1 MLLQAMNLSK
11 SYNHVPVID
20 DFSFEIDEN
29 EIVVLVG
36 RSGTGKTTL
45 MRLIN
50 NLEKADQGTISI
62 EDSVLCRQGL
72 RGAEYANR
80 KSRRMYQNK
89 IGMVFQD
96 YALFPNLSV
105 LNNLLEAPLAQK
117 LGNRQALALKAKGLL
132 EKMGLAEKIDAMPST
147 LSGGQKQRVAIARA
161 MMLNPRVLCFDEPTS
176 ALDRE
181 SSDSIGELIQEIAA
195 EGTGILI
202 VTHDTEFGQKYGT
215 RIVSSSEF
223 LSDEWSA
230 PAK

>member
-11 SYNHVPVID
+11 AYNHVPVID
-20 DFSFEIDEN
+20 DFSFEIDEK

-62 EDSVLCRQGL
+62 DDAVLCKQGL
-72 RGAEYANR
+72 RGAEYADR
-80 KSRRMYQNK
+80 KKRRIYQNK

-105 LNNLLEAPLAQK
+105 LDNLLEAPLAQK
-117 LGNRQALALKAKGLL
+117 LGSREELTTKAKALL
-132 EKMGLAEKIDAMPST
+132 EKMGLAEKIEAMPST

-181 SSDSIGELIQEIAA
+181 SSDSIGELIQQIAA
-195 EGTGILI
+195 DGTGILI

-223 LSDEWSA
+223 L
-230 PAK
+230 KNI

>member
-1 MLLQAMNLSK
+1 MNLTK
-11 SYNHVPVID
+11 SYHDITVID
-20 DFSFEIDEN
+20 DFSFHIDSS

-45 MRLIN
+45 MRLLN

-62 EDSVLCRQGL
+62 EDALLCKQGL
-72 RGAEYANR
+72 KGAEYVDR
-80 KSRRMYQNK
+80 KKRRLYQNK

-105 LNNLLEAPLAQK
+105 LENLLEAPLAQK
-117 LGNRQALALKAKGLL
+117 LGTREELAAKAAGLL
-132 EKMGLAEKIDAMPST
+132 EQMGLEDKLEAMPST

-181 SSDSIGELIQEIAA
+181 SSDSIGNLI
-195 EGTGILI
+195 
-202 VTHDTEFGQKYGT
+202 H
-215 RIVSSSEF
+215 
-223 LSDEWSA
+223 
-230 PAK
+230 

>member
-1 MLLQAMNLSK
+1 MNLTK
-11 SYNHVPVID
+11 SYHDITVID
-20 DFSFEIDEN
+20 DFSFHIDSS

-45 MRLIN
+45 MRLLN

-62 EDSVLCRQGL
+62 EDALLCKQGL
-72 RGAEYANR
+72 KGAEYVDR
-80 KSRRMYQNK
+80 KKRRLYQNK

-105 LNNLLEAPLAQK
+105 LENLLEAPLAQK
-117 LGNRQALALKAKGLL
+117 LGTREELASKAAGLL
-132 EKMGLAEKIDAMPST
+132 EQMGLEDKLESMPST

-181 SSDSIGELIQEIAA
+181 SSDSIGKLIQEIAA
-195 EGTGILI
+195 GGTGILI
-202 VTHDTEFGQKYGT
+202 VTHDTEFGQQYGT

-223 LSDEWSA
+223 V
-230 PAK
+230 KHRG